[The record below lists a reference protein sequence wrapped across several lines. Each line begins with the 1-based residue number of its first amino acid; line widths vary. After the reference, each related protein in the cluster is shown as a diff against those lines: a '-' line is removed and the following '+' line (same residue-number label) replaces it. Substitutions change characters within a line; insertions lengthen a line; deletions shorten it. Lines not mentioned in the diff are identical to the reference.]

1 MILQLEEGDMGR
13 KTVINKKEG
22 EDILG
27 LVALGSLITNIFQ
40 IASKKSLEAGHE
52 ALKAYVIELRQ
63 FYENIRVRERQVSN
77 ENLELKRANEGL
89 IALNNRLLKELVEAK
104 NAIIKLKSRKSGISL
119 LRRKG
124 GLNTIG
130 ESK

>member
-1 MILQLEEGDMGR
+1 MST
-13 KTVINKKEG
+13 KTVVKKKEG
-22 EDILG
+22 ENILG

-40 IASKKSLEAGHE
+40 IVSKKSLEAEHE

-104 NAIIKLKSRKSGISL
+104 NAIIKLKNRKSGISP

>member
-1 MILQLEEGDMGR
+1 MST
-13 KTVINKKEG
+13 KTVVKKKEG

-40 IASKKSLEAGHE
+40 IASKKSLEAEHE
-52 ALKAYVIELRQ
+52 ALKAYVTELRQ
-63 FYENIRVRERQVSN
+63 LYENIRVRERQVSN

-104 NAIIKLKSRKSGISL
+104 NAIIKLKNRKSGISP

>member
-1 MILQLEEGDMGR
+1 MST
-13 KTVINKKEG
+13 KTVVKKQEG

-40 IASKKSLEAGHE
+40 IASKKSLEAEHE
-52 ALKAYVIELRQ
+52 ALKAYVIQLRR

-89 IALNNRLLKELVEAK
+89 IALNNRLLKELAEAE
-104 NAIIKLKSRKSGISL
+104 NTIIKLKNRKSGISP